1 MQVVEEILGAC
12 PFKNKTLTVYIA
24 NDYQDCEKNIVG
36 EEEGESGLVWRAYKD
51 LAAKKK
57 ENSSIVLSVLGVEGQ
72 SQLID
77 LLMIDR
83 PEQMQDIPEGLQEQ
97 PYIKRRIK
105 VGRHPNTSKY
115 FA

>member
-1 MQVVEEILGAC
+1 MGAC

-24 NDYQDCEKNIVG
+24 NDYQDCQKNILG
-36 EEEGESGLVWRAYKD
+36 EEEGEGGLVWRAYED
-51 LAAKKK
+51 LVAKKK

-83 PEQMQDIPEGLQEQ
+83 PEQMQDIPEALKDE

-105 VGRHPNTSKY
+105 IGKHPNTSKY